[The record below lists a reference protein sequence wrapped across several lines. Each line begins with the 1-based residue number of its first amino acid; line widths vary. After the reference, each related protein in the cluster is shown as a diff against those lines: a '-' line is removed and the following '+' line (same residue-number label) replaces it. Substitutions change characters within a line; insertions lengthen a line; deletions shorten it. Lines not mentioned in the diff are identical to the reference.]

1 MQVGSVIRRRVTNR
15 GGTREER
22 GRLKTQDY
30 TRLRDSINGMYKAS
44 RAREAQLIDLFL
56 ADTLDVDDFLRLKNR
71 NANAPKVAY
80 QVCIDHERT
89 WDKEPVGIKFRD
101 RIEVN
106 GPRVDEPWVQWTA
119 AKFEGKVGVSPTQF
133 LQICEQHKLIPL
145 KIEGKNRS
153 ACTREFGIFLVLRRF
168 RLMEGS
174 FRDLSIEL
182 NAHRTRLQYLYAATI
197 ILYEVHYTDLA
208 TKVDVFRL
216 AQPGAL
222 ERLAK
227 ASMDVGAPYSH
238 IIAYIDGKPVFTTR
252 PGNRACKHQALQYNG
267 NDIDVQKLFYTGYYH
282 GHGIRLQFATFT
294 DGIAIMTVDS
304 LREHDQHVLNKSK
317 LAVALR
323 CLLVRDSSGKRVHPA
338 AYGDPAYRETEV
350 ILRKHKGLRT
360 TTQAHVDKK
369 MQTARACAED
379 MFCTL
384 AKTFKYFDNK
394 NNFKIL
400 TRGQYTIAQELLAA
414 TILLNCF
421 AILHGNQTTGLFKLD
436 PPSLRNYFRDANA
449 KCYVDY

>member
-267 NDIDVQKLFYTGYYH
+267 NDIDVQKLFYTGYSPQTFASRASRFCMLSSFAVSMEKRWSICRRYSTSMNLP
-282 GHGIRLQFATFT
+282 IASYTCALFSLSTLQMQLCKLYYCRFAYISNAQTY
-294 DGIAIMTVDS
+294 
-304 LREHDQHVLNKSK
+304 
-317 LAVALR
+317 
-323 CLLVRDSSGKRVHPA
+323 LLQNV
-338 AYGDPAYRETEV
+338 
-350 ILRKHKGLRT
+350 
-360 TTQAHVDKK
+360 
-369 MQTARACAED
+369 
-379 MFCTL
+379 
-384 AKTFKYFDNK
+384 
-394 NNFKIL
+394 
-400 TRGQYTIAQELLAA
+400 
-414 TILLNCF
+414 
-421 AILHGNQTTGLFKLD
+421 
-436 PPSLRNYFRDANA
+436 
-449 KCYVDY
+449 